1 MYDMHYLV
9 VSHENFCVY
18 TSTNRL
24 VTANALASSSIDCFV
39 RGITPFVNNYEK
51 FKNRTE
57 FYDNVWKNDKRSGQ
71 LVPIDPTQVSE
82 SWLINRE
89 IIKRRHILF
98 GIWETH
104 TGNALLRVDTTKW
117 TAFSAVADI
126 EITKCDPSK
135 GFYTLMIE
143 EYARIV
149 ERPVEQV
156 FAELSLKIETEN
168 ITKFRITALAEK
180 FKDMINQAITQEEL
194 DIVRMQIYTEFWGN
208 AET

>member
-1 MYDMHYLV
+1 MHYLV
-9 VSHENFCVY
+9 ISHENFCVY
-18 TSTNRL
+18 ASTNRL
-24 VTANALASSSIDCFV
+24 VTANALAASSIDCFV
-39 RGITPFVNNYEK
+39 RGITSFVNNYEK
-51 FKNRTE
+51 FKNTKE

-71 LVPIDPTQVSE
+71 LISIDPSQVSE
-82 SWLINRE
+82 SWLTNRE
-89 IIKRRHILF
+89 IIKRRHTLF
-98 GIWETH
+98 NTWETT

-117 TAFSAVADI
+117 TAFSAVADT
-126 EITKCDPSK
+126 EITKCDPGK
-135 GFYTLMIE
+135 EFYTPMIE

-194 DIVRMQIYTEFWGN
+194 DIVRMKMYTEFWGN